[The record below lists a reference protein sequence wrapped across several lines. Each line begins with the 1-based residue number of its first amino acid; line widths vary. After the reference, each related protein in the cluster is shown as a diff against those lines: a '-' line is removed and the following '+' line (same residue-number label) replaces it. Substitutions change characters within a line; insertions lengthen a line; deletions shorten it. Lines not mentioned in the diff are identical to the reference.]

1 MGERKIAVFPTPER
15 AVKAM
20 ARHTCFHRQK
30 FAGEAVPAAASAHAA
45 QPASLTPADSM
56 AYLKQAALPV
66 TPFAAAANED
76 EAVAAARDIGFPVAV
91 KINSPDV
98 THKTDVGGVVLNVA
112 DEAGVRAAFRKLA
125 AVETAAGFRAGGA
138 LICGMAAPGV
148 EVIVGVTRDLQ
159 FGHAVMFGMGGTMV
173 EVLKD
178 VSFRI
183 VPFSEMDA
191 AEMIAEVRGARILAG
206 VRGAKPAD
214 VAALKKLLVQVSE
227 LVTQNPQI
235 EELDLNPIFVS
246 PRGVQ
251 IADARIVLASAGGAS
266 AG

>member
-1 MGERKIAVFPTPER
+1 MAFLK
-15 AVKAM
+15 KA
-20 ARHTCFHRQK
+20 
-30 FAGEAVPAAASAHAA
+30 G
-45 QPASLTPADSM
+45 
-56 AYLKQAALPV
+56 LPV

-76 EAVAAARDIGFPVAV
+76 DAVAAARAIGYPVAV

-98 THKTDVGGVVLNVA
+98 THKTDVGGVLLNVA

-125 AVETAAGFRAGGA
+125 AVEASGGYRAGGA
-138 LICGMAAPGV
+138 LICGMAEAGV
-148 EVIVGVTRDLQ
+148 EVIIGVTRDLQ

-183 VPFSEMDA
+183 VPLSELDVT
-191 AEMIAEVRGARILAG
+191 EMIEEVRGARILKG
-206 VRGAKPAD
+206 IRGSKPAD
-214 VAALKKLLVQVSE
+214 VGALKSLLLRVSE
-227 LVTQNPQI
+227 MVAQNPEV

-251 IADARIVLASAGGAS
+251 VADARIVLTSKRGVGTSAN
-266 AG
+266 